1 MYIDSFY
8 NKMLQSTEKRVS
20 LGYDYGKDGL
30 MKRFVS
36 PMLYFNPRI
45 EDFLNLL
52 DPVLVEMVEMVKK
65 VQFYNNYTIDKNDR
79 RINS

>member
-8 NKMLQSTEKRVS
+8 NKMLQSNEKRTA
-20 LGYDYGKDGL
+20 LGYDYGNDCLLNKFL
-30 MKRFVS
+30 S
-36 PMLYFNPRI
+36 PRLYFNPRI

-52 DPVLVEMVEMVKK
+52 DPALIELVETVKK
-65 VQFYNNYTIDKNDR
+65 MQFYYNYTIDKNDR

>member
-36 PMLYFNPRI
+36 PRLYFNPRI